1 MSAVTVFFI
10 LLVAVFATLAFFTE
24 PSEADKRIQQR
35 LGQLDRRRTVDD
47 EDQTEIV
54 KRVTFS
60 SIPWFDHIL
69 RHTKSALQLHL
80 ILEQAKVPWTAARFF
95 FYSSIVML
103 AGSII
108 GHYWIPVGFVGW
120 IPGLVLGF
128 LPLMYVLYRRSA
140 RFAKFQALLPDAIDL
155 IARALRAGHSLPSS
169 LLNVAEEIDDP
180 LGPEFKYCADE
191 MNFGL
196 PFRDAM
202 QNLMRRF
209 PLQDLQFLVSAILMQ
224 RETGGNLPELLDK
237 TAVLLRA
244 RIHLQQKVKVYTAQG
259 RMTGMILLALPFV
272 AFVLLNLANPGYTA
286 PLYQTDT
293 GVHMIY
299 ITLASMALGAIVIR
313 RIVQVKY

>member
-35 LGQLDRRRTVDD
+35 LGELDKRRTDD
-47 EDQTEIV
+47 DTQTEIV
-54 KRVTFS
+54 KHITFS
-60 SIPWFDHIL
+60 SIPWFDRIL
-69 RHTKSALQLHL
+69 RNMKSALQLQL
-80 ILEQAKVPWTAARFF
+80 MLEQAKLPWTAARFF
-95 FYSSIVML
+95 FYSSIIML

-128 LPLMYVLYRRSA
+128 LPLVYVLYQRSA
-140 RFAKFQALLPDAIDL
+140 RFAKFNALLPESIDL
-155 IARALRAGHSLPSS
+155 IARSLRAGHSLPSS
-169 LLNVAEEIDDP
+169 LVTVAEEIGDP
-180 LGPEFKYCADE
+180 VGPEFKYCAEE

-202 QNLMRRF
+202 QNLLRRF
-209 PLQDLQFLVSAILMQ
+209 PLQDLQFLISAILLQ

-237 TAVLLRA
+237 TAALLRA

-259 RMTGMILLALPFV
+259 RMTGVVLLSLPFI
-272 AFVLLNLANPGYTA
+272 AFVLLNLANPGYIA

-293 GVHMIY
+293 GIHMIY
-299 ITLASMALGAIVIR
+299 ATICSMALGAIVIR

>member
-1 MSAVTVFFI
+1 MSAVTVFLI

-35 LGQLDRRRTVDD
+35 LSELDRRRGDD
-47 EDQTEIV
+47 DDQTEIV
-54 KRVTFS
+54 KHVTFS
-60 SIPWFDHIL
+60 SIPWFDRIL
-69 RHTKSALQLHL
+69 RNMKSALQLQL
-80 ILEQAKVPWTAARFF
+80 MLEQAKLDWTAARFF
-95 FYSSIVML
+95 FYSSIIML
-103 AGSII
+103 AGAII

-128 LPLMYVLYRRSA
+128 LPLMYVLYQRSA
-140 RFAKFQALLPDAIDL
+140 RFAKFNALLPEAIDL
-155 IARALRAGHSLPSS
+155 ISRALRAGHSLPSA
-169 LLNVAEEIDDP
+169 LLTVSEEIADP

-202 QNLMRRF
+202 QNLLRRF
-209 PLQDLQFLVSAILMQ
+209 PLQDLQFLISAILLQ

-237 TAVLLRA
+237 TAALLRA

-259 RMTGMILLALPFV
+259 RMTGIILLSMPFI
-272 AFVLLNLANPGYTA
+272 AFVLLNLANPGYIA

-293 GVHMIY
+293 GLHMIY
-299 ITLASMALGAIVIR
+299 ATICSMALGAIVIR